1 MNSTLK
7 SYRRHAPCP
16 FSFLD
21 AFRFQSAQRILRYR
35 EWHGNKAD
43 LLHDIICMAN
53 NPEDTTGLLIIGI
66 DEEEDFQPTGGADL
80 LGERRNTQS
89 IVDMLRAKSWADG
102 VPKVRVASIELGN
115 ACVDV
120 VLIDHDSESLPY
132 YLTADYGNGRSIV
145 RAGAVY
151 TRNADSNTPKKETAN
166 PLETERLWRRH
177 FGLDKTPL
185 ERLPQ
190 LLSEPSKWV
199 HTLPI

>member
-1 MNSTLK
+1 
-7 SYRRHAPCP
+7 
-16 FSFLD
+16 
-21 AFRFQSAQRILRYR
+21 
-35 EWHGNKAD
+35 
-43 LLHDIICMAN
+43 MAN

>member
-1 MNSTLK
+1 
-7 SYRRHAPCP
+7 
-16 FSFLD
+16 
-21 AFRFQSAQRILRYR
+21 
-35 EWHGNKAD
+35 
-43 LLHDIICMAN
+43 MAN

-151 TRNADSNTPKKETAN
+151 TRNADSNTPKDDMSRT
-166 PLETERLWRRH
+166 
-177 FGLDKTPL
+177 
-185 ERLPQ
+185 
-190 LLSEPSKWV
+190 
-199 HTLPI
+199 